1 MNEAIL
7 KSDRR
12 GRLRYSAEQRAALVD
27 AYQSSGLSGPRFAAI
42 HGVAYQTLAAWILKR
57 KKGSAPPPPGLPNST
72 LFSFVPAEVHAPSPN
87 SAPLEIILPGGS
99 RLAIIAPGQIALA
112 AVLIRELEK
121 ARPC

>member
-42 HGVAYQTLAAWILKR
+42 HGVAYQTLAAWVLKR
-57 KKGSAPPPPGLPNST
+57 KKAGPAPVGLPDPT
-72 LFSFVPAEVHAPSPN
+72 LFSFVPAELHAPSPN
-87 SAPLEIILPGGS
+87 RAPLEILLPGGS
-99 RLAIIAPGQIALA
+99 KLAITAPGQIPLA
-112 AVLIRELEK
+112 VALIRELEK

>member
-42 HGVAYQTLAAWILKR
+42 HGVAYQTLAAWVLKR
-57 KKGSAPPPPGLPNST
+57 KKASGPALAGLPNPA
-72 LFSFVPAEVHAPSPN
+72 LFSFVPAELHGPSPT
-87 SAPLEIILPGGS
+87 SPPMEILLPGGS
-99 RLAIIAPGQIALA
+99 RLAITAPGQIPLA
-112 AVLIRELEK
+112 AALVREIEK